1 MRHGRGRASAVPM
14 LRSRS
19 EPHDI
24 TGTDFLDRPTP
35 ALNASAAEGHD
46 ESLPQ
51 RVRVPCG
58 PSAKLERDARTP
70 TRAGSGAR
78 NRGSIRTAPVNH
90 SVGPTLEDW
99 VPIL

>member
-1 MRHGRGRASAVPM
+1 MRHGRGRASAMPM
-14 LRSRS
+14 LFSRS

-58 PSAKLERDARTP
+58 PSAWLKRA
-70 TRAGSGAR
+70 RAGSGAR

-90 SVGPTLEDW
+90 SVGPTLEDC